1 MRYLTGLILSLTILG
16 CAILPPQPLPPQ
28 LFADSIFAMP
38 STRISASD
46 VFALNDAMREYAAKD
61 MTPLLRMR
69 GLQQGLVDALYAKGQ
84 LKLEYDTT
92 ITRNAA
98 QAFEARAGNCL
109 SLVIMTAA
117 FAKHLGMPVRY
128 QSVLVDDTWSRE
140 GDLYLASSHVN
151 LSLAKR
157 PGDARVGFDASHLL
171 TIDFL
176 PPDEVRGHR
185 TLEIDEPTIIAM
197 YFNNRAAESLAR
209 GRIDDAYWWVREA
222 LVQAPGFLRAYNT
235 LAVTY
240 LRHGDFEHAEQALRH
255 VLSREP
261 ANTQAMSNLARAL
274 HALGRADEAL
284 QVAARLA
291 QIEPHPPYHFYHL
304 GRQALAA
311 GDYAAA
317 RDHFARE
324 VKRASYHHEF
334 QFWLAVAHFALGE
347 LEPANRH
354 LALAKAYSPTRL
366 LQERY
371 AAKLEHLRSIRAQ

>member
-38 STRISASD
+38 STRISAND

-311 GDYAAA
+311 GDYADA